1 MLLNFTNHPS
11 NIWSEKQKRT
21 AIQLFG
27 KVVDMP
33 FPQIDE
39 SADENYIS
47 KLADEYL
54 QKILLIAERENVVVH
69 LMGEQTFVFSLLK
82 RLRKNDINCAA
93 STTKRI
99 VNMDSSG
106 QKKEV
111 IFQFERFRY
120 YE

>member
-33 FPQIDE
+33 FPHIDE

-47 KLADEYL
+47 KLAD
-54 QKILLIAERENVVVH
+54 
-69 LMGEQTFVFSLLK
+69 
-82 RLRKNDINCAA
+82 DIY
-93 STTKRI
+93 
-99 VNMDSSG
+99 
-106 QKKEV
+106 KK
-111 IFQFERFRY
+111 FY
-120 YE
+120 S

>member
-33 FPQIDE
+33 FPHIDE

-69 LMGEQTFVFSLLK
+69 LMGEQAFAYSLVK
-82 RLRKNDINCAA
+82 RLKNRNINCVA

>member
-54 QKILLIAERENVVVH
+54 QKILHIAKNTRVTIH
-69 LMGEQTFVFSLLK
+69 LMGEQTFAYSLVK
-82 RLRKNDINCAA
+82 RLKNRNINCVA